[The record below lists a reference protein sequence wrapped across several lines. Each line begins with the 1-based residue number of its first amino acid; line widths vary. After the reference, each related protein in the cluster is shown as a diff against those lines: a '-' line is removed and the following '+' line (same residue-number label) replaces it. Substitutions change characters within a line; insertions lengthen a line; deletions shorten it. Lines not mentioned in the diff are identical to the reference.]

1 MLARQMNAID
11 PMVRF
16 QEWFAEA
23 RAREATDATAMS
35 LATADATGR
44 PAVRMVLLKAVDARG
59 FVFYTNLTS
68 PKIADL
74 GANPRAA
81 LCFHWA
87 KLERQVRIEGR
98 VETVSDAEADAYF
111 ATRARLSQLGAWAS
125 QQSKPMAGRWVLE
138 QEVAKAAL
146 KFGVGAVPRPPFWSG
161 RRVVPDVIEFW
172 QQRAFRH
179 HERERYWRGAEGWQS
194 GWLFP

>member
-1 MLARQMNAID
+1 MLPGDMSAVD
-11 PMVRF
+11 PIVRF
-16 QEWFAEA
+16 QEWYAEA
-23 RAREATDATAMS
+23 HAREAADPTAMS

-74 GANPRAA
+74 SANPRAA

-98 VETVSDAEADAYF
+98 VETVSDAEADA
-111 ATRARLSQLGAWAS
+111 
-125 QQSKPMAGRWVLE
+125 
-138 QEVAKAAL
+138 
-146 KFGVGAVPRPPFWSG
+146 
-161 RRVVPDVIEFW
+161 
-172 QQRAFRH
+172 
-179 HERERYWRGAEGWQS
+179 
-194 GWLFP
+194 